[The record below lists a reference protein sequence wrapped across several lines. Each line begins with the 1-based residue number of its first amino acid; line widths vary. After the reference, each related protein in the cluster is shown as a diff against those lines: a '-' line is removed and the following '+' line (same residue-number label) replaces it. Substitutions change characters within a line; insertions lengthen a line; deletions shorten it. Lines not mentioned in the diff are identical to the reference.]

1 MFRRLADVTASARKI
16 FERNIIKYINEI
28 EEKSRVSTRLL
39 QSQHWCKINFLNLRE
54 TRAATLAKQMLFPQR
69 KAVNTTTLRLI
80 ESSTN
85 ICPRKKKILSR
96 SSTTVDQREQ
106 TLWGTIT

>member
-1 MFRRLADVTASARKI
+1 MFSLPADVTARKI
-16 FERNIIKYINEI
+16 FKRNIIKYINEI
-28 EEKSRVSTRLL
+28 EEKVVSTRLL

-54 TRAATLAKQMLFPQR
+54 TRAATLAKQMLFSQR
-69 KAVNTTTLRLI
+69 IPVNTTTLRLI

-96 SSTTVDQREQ
+96 SSTTVDQTEQ

>member
-1 MFRRLADVTASARKI
+1 MFSRPAAVTARKI
-16 FERNIIKYINEI
+16 FKRNIIKYINAI
-28 EEKSRVSTRLL
+28 EEKVVSTRLL

-54 TRAATLAKQMLFPQR
+54 TRAATLAKQMLFSQR
-69 KAVNTTTLRLI
+69 IPVNTTTLRLI

-96 SSTTVDQREQ
+96 SSTTVDQTEQ